1 MKNQTF
7 SKLSC
12 AVAIGLLMPLG
23 VVTASEAYEGLQSSF
38 GEGSAMEP
46 SQYEAVLEPQGPA
59 VLAPEGA
66 EGPIRDMTE
75 DTAPMTDYKP
85 TQDEIAASKQAM
97 EKGILGDSA
106 TP

>member
-1 MKNQTF
+1 MKNQMF

-23 VVTASEAYEGLQSSF
+23 VVTASEAYEGLQSTF
-38 GEGSAMEP
+38 GEGSMEP
-46 SQYEAVLEPQGPA
+46 SQFAAVLEPQGPD

-75 DTAPMTDYKP
+75 DMAPMTDYKP